1 MKDMNETKELF
12 IGLMS
17 GTSIDGIDAALVEFD
32 SVNTI
37 KVIKTLFTEFDA
49 TTRDLIS
56 ATAQNNQTLRR
67 NEDSPLH
74 KSLAPLYALA
84 CQNLLSKANIPA
96 TRVCGIGNHGQTV
109 KHEPTA
115 AKPYSLQL
123 GDGQILANLTGI
135 KTYTQF
141 RQADLAAG
149 GQGAPLMPAFH
160 RALFA
165 EQQNAV
171 ILNIG
176 GISNVTLLNEPVIG
190 FDTGPGNVLLD
201 QWIEHQTGLAYDKNG
216 EWAKSG
222 EVNIEL
228 LNALLDD
235 PYFSTRPPK
244 STGTDYFN
252 LAWMR
257 KCHPSL
263 NALAEQDVQATLVQ
277 LTVNS
282 VANAL
287 AEAGATQGK
296 IYVCGGGAN
305 NSLLMQRLASALT
318 AFEVQTTSALGLPS
332 DWVEAAGFAWLGYCS
347 AHGIKS
353 NIPSVTGATSAVVL
367 GEVFTPQH

>member
-1 MKDMNETKELF
+1 
-12 IGLMS
+12 MS
-17 GTSIDGIDAALVEFD
+17 GTSVDGIDAALVEFE
-32 SVNTI
+32 SANKIT
-37 KVIKTLFTEFDA
+37 VIETLFTEFDTA
-49 TTRDLIS
+49 TRDSINI
-56 ATAQNNQTLRR
+56 TAQNNQALRR

-84 CQNLLSKANIPA
+84 CQNLLTKAKIPA
-96 TRVCGIGNHGQTV
+96 SRICGIGNHGQTV
-109 KHEPTA
+109 KHEPA
-115 AKPYSLQL
+115 AATPYSLQL
-123 GDGQILANLTGI
+123 GDGQTLANLTGI

-160 RALFA
+160 KALFT
-165 EQQNAV
+165 EQENAV

-176 GISNVTLLNEPVIG
+176 GIANVTLLSEPLVG

-201 QWIEHQTGLAYDKNG
+201 QWIERQYGLAYDKNG

-222 EVNIEL
+222 EVNKDL
-228 LNALLDD
+228 LDALLDD
-235 PYFSTRPPK
+235 PYFSMQHPK

-257 KCHPSL
+257 TCYPLFST
-263 NALAEQDVQATLVQ
+263 LAPQDVQATLVQ

-282 VANAL
+282 IGNAL
-287 AEAGATQGK
+287 ADTGVSDGY

-305 NSLLMQRLASALT
+305 NTLLMRRLASALT

-332 DWVEAAGFAWLGYCS
+332 DWVEAAGFAWLGFCC
-347 AHGIKS
+347 AHRIKS
-353 NIPSVTGATSAVVL
+353 NVPSVTGAKSAVVL
-367 GEVFTPQH
+367 GESFTPKH